1 MEKRN
6 ISTKLIL
13 WLLCVTVVIVLFSGA
28 LIAFSTYK
36 NEMKDYSD
44 TVFSYARTAS
54 ELIDGDRIAVYEKTG
69 VMDDYFDRIQSF
81 FTSSVKETNLLYYY
95 VFIPYEDDLMYIW
108 DSSATEDEPPLGYR
122 EEYMKNGGKEAVEAI
137 YRPDPPEK
145 MKITRDETYGFIA
158 SAFYPV
164 FNSAGEPVAVVG
176 VDMSMPNII
185 RKISE
190 AVAILVL
197 SVFVITGLSV
207 AAMFINLRKTLVVPL
222 RQLNSAAKETVE
234 NIDQQ
239 RDLDL
244 DIHTGDELETLAS
257 SFDRMYREL
266 RDYIKENAAITA
278 KQERIGTELSL
289 ATKIQAD
296 MLPNVFPAFPD
307 RSDFDIYASMTPA
320 KEVGGDFYDFFLVDD
335 DHLALVMADVSG
347 KGVPAALFMMMA
359 MIMIRNQA
367 LSGKSPEDVLMSVN
381 DQICQNNREQLFV
394 TVWLGIL
401 ELSTGKLIA
410 SNAGHEKPIIKH
422 AEGDYEM
429 IIDKHGLVVGAM
441 GGIRYRNYELR
452 LYPGSKLFI
461 YTDGLMEAA
470 DEKDGIFGS
479 ERALETLN
487 RAKDAPPQ
495 ELLEYV
501 KSEVKRFEGGAP
513 RFDDLTLLCL
523 EYYGQTKTEGD
534 SANSRMS
541 TTHE

>member
-1 MEKRN
+1 MKKRK
-6 ISTKLIL
+6 ISTKLVL
-13 WLLCVTVVIVLFSGA
+13 WLFSVTVVIVLLTGA
-28 LIAFSTYK
+28 LIALSTYR
-36 NEMKDYSD
+36 NEMQDYSD
-44 TVFSYARTAS
+44 AVFSYAKTAS
-54 ELIDGDRIAVYEKTG
+54 ELIDGDRIAAYEKTG
-69 VMDDYFDRIQSF
+69 ETDEYFDQIQSF

-95 VFIPYEDDLMYIW
+95 IFVPYEDDLMYIW
-108 DSSATEDEPPLGYR
+108 DSDATEEEPPLGYR
-122 EEYMKNGGKEAVEAI
+122 EEYMKDGGKEAVEAI
-137 YRPDPPEK
+137 YRRDPPEK
-145 MKITRDETYGFIA
+145 MKLTKDKTYGYIA

-176 VDMSMPNII
+176 VDMSMPDII
-185 RKISE
+185 RKITES
-190 AVAILVL
+190 VAILVL
-197 SVFVITGLSV
+197 SVLVITGLSA
-207 AAMFINLRKTLVVPL
+207 AAMYISLRRDLVVPL
-222 RQLNSAAKETVE
+222 GKLNSAAKETVE
-234 NIDQQ
+234 NID
-239 RDLDL
+239 RERELEL

-278 KQERIGTELSL
+278 NQERIETELSL

-307 RSDFDIYASMTPA
+307 RFDFDIYASMTPA

-335 DHLALVMADVSG
+335 DHLAIVMADVSG

-367 LSGKSPEDVLMSVN
+367 LTGKSPEDVLMSVN
-381 DQICQNNREQLFV
+381 DQICRNNREQLFV

-422 AEGDYEM
+422 ADGDYELIM
-429 IIDKHGLVVGAM
+429 DKHGLVVGAM
-441 GGIRYRNYELR
+441 GGIKYRNYELR
-452 LYPGSKLFI
+452 LYPGSKLFV
-461 YTDGLMEAA
+461 YTDGLMEAS
-470 DEKDGIFGS
+470 DEKEEIFGS
-479 ERALETLN
+479 ERALKALN
-487 RAKDAPPQ
+487 RAKDASPE

-523 EYYGQTKTEGD
+523 EYNGQTKHDADPEND
-534 SANSRMS
+534 RK
-541 TTHE
+541 

>member
-1 MEKRN
+1 MKKRK
-6 ISTKLIL
+6 ISTKLVL
-13 WLLCVTVVIVLFSGA
+13 WLLSVTVVIVLLSGA
-28 LIAFSTYK
+28 LIAFSTYN

-44 TVFSYARTAS
+44 AVFSYAKTAS
-54 ELIDGDRIAVYEKTG
+54 ELIDGDRIPEYENSGKT
-69 VMDDYFDRIQSF
+69 DDYFDQIQSF

-95 VFIPYEDDLMYIW
+95 VFVPYEDDLMYIW
-108 DSSATEDEPPLGYR
+108 DSDATEDEPPLGYR

-137 YRPDPPEK
+137 YRPDPPEN
-145 MKITRDETYGFIA
+145 MKITRDETYGYIA

-164 FNSAGEPVAVVG
+164 FNGAGEPVAVVG
-176 VDMSMPNII
+176 VDMSMPNILM
-185 RKISE
+185 KITES
-190 AVAILVL
+190 VAILVF
-197 SVFVITGLSV
+197 SVLVITGLSA
-207 AAMFINLRKTLVVPL
+207 AAMYINLRRNLVVPL
-222 RQLNSAAKETVE
+222 GQLNSAAKETVE

-239 RDLDL
+239 RELDL

-257 SFDRMYREL
+257 SFDRMYGEL

-278 KQERIGTELSL
+278 KQERIETELSL

-307 RSDFDIYASMTPA
+307 RNDFDIYASMTPA

-347 KGVPAALFMMMA
+347 KGVPAALFMMMT

-367 LSGKSPEDVLMSVN
+367 LTGKSPEDVLTSVN
-381 DQICQNNREQLFV
+381 DQICLNNREQLFV

-422 AEGDYEM
+422 AEGDYELIM
-429 IIDKHGLVVGAM
+429 DKHGLVVGAM
-441 GGIRYRNYELR
+441 GGIRYRDYELR
-452 LYPGSKLFI
+452 LYPGSKLFL

-470 DEKDGIFGS
+470 DESEGIFGS

-487 RAKDAPPQ
+487 RAKNAPPR

-523 EYYGQTKTEGD
+523 EYNGQIKHGGD
-534 SANSRMS
+534 PANGRK
-541 TTHE
+541 

>member
-28 LIAFSTYK
+28 LIAFSTYR

-69 VMDDYFDRIQSF
+69 VMDDYFDQIQSF

-207 AAMFINLRKTLVVPL
+207 AAMFINLRKNLVVPL
-222 RQLNSAAKETVE
+222 RRLNSAAKETVE

-257 SFDRMYREL
+257 SFDRMYEEL

-534 SANSRMS
+534 SANGRMS

>member
-1 MEKRN
+1 
-6 ISTKLIL
+6 
-13 WLLCVTVVIVLFSGA
+13 
-28 LIAFSTYK
+28 
-36 NEMKDYSD
+36 
-44 TVFSYARTAS
+44 
-54 ELIDGDRIAVYEKTG
+54 
-69 VMDDYFDRIQSF
+69 
-81 FTSSVKETNLLYYY
+81 
-95 VFIPYEDDLMYIW
+95 
-108 DSSATEDEPPLGYR
+108 
-122 EEYMKNGGKEAVEAI
+122 
-137 YRPDPPEK
+137 
-145 MKITRDETYGFIA
+145 
-158 SAFYPV
+158 
-164 FNSAGEPVAVVG
+164 
-176 VDMSMPNII
+176 
-185 RKISE
+185 
-190 AVAILVL
+190 
-197 SVFVITGLSV
+197 
-207 AAMFINLRKTLVVPL
+207 
-222 RQLNSAAKETVE
+222 
-234 NIDQQ
+234 
-239 RDLDL
+239 
-244 DIHTGDELETLAS
+244 
-257 SFDRMYREL
+257 
-266 RDYIKENAAITA
+266 
-278 KQERIGTELSL
+278 
-289 ATKIQAD
+289 

-307 RSDFDIYASMTPA
+307 RNDFDICASMTPA

-534 SANSRMS
+534 SANGRMS